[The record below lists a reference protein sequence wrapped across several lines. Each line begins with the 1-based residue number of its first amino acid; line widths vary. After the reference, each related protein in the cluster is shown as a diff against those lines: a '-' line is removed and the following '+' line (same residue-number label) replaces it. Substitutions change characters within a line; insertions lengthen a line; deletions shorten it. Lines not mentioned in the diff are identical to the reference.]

1 MKVSDI
7 EVTAIHPERWG
18 DDLDVVN
25 AARVSFNK
33 ESEWEFKNT
42 LDYEEFYKW
51 TTKEGW
57 TDTTEYESGFYSVI
71 RLSDKDSKLIQ
82 YLAKHKHFSPFNH
95 SFIKVRVKAPIF
107 VARQLVKHE
116 YMPWNEVSRRYVIG
130 DCEFWFPEGLRKRAE
145 SLKQGSERCY
155 VENSAALLADIKNQA
170 EKDLALY
177 NRLIDNDVA
186 PEVARQVLPPN
197 LMTEWMWSG
206 TLKAFAKML
215 SLRLDPHAQED
226 TRVVAQKIREL
237 VEPVFPVSIPALLSA
252 SL

>member
-33 ESEWEFKNT
+33 ESQWEYWSGDRQLT
-42 LDYEEFYKW
+42 AR
-51 TTKEGW
+51 EGKLQLV
-57 TDTTEYESGFYSVI
+57 YR
-71 RLSDKDSKLIQ
+71 RLSKQDRKLIQ
-82 YLAKHKHFSPFNH
+82 YLANHKHFSPFNH

-116 YMPWNEVSRRYVIG
+116 YLPWNEVSRRYVIG
-130 DCEFWFPEGLRKRAE
+130 DCEFWFPDGLRKRAE
-145 SLKQGSERCY
+145 SLKQGSERFY
-155 VENSAALLADIKNQA
+155 VENSATLLADIKNQA

-237 VEPVFPVSIPALLSA
+237 VEPVFPVSIPALLGA
-252 SL
+252 DL

>member
-1 MKVSDI
+1 MKIADI

-33 ESEWEFKNT
+33 ESEWD
-42 LDYEEFYKW
+42 LVEEVD
-51 TTKEGW
+51 
-57 TDTTEYESGFYSVI
+57 TDTGLYWEKVLYE
-71 RLSDKDSKLIQ
+71 KDSKLIQ

-116 YMPWNEVSRRYVIG
+116 YLPWNEVSRRYVIG

-145 SLKQGSERCY
+145 SLKQGSERFY
-155 VENSAALLADIKNQA
+155 VENSATLLSDIKNQA

-215 SLRLDPHAQED
+215 SLRLDAHTQYE
-226 TRVVAQKIREL
+226 TRIVAQKIKEL